1 MSRKTFWVRRSR
13 KLSSGE
19 EKNLLEELVG
29 MYMNQLV

>member
-1 MSRKTFWVRRSR
+1 MRMRRSR